1 MYEDLSDTILT
12 YLTRM
17 RSTPLSQNLWQE
29 LEKHLKIRT
38 HKLRTL
44 QKFAREGEIKPA
56 PGDKEK
62 LRKYILELLQEEE
75 SFRNFVFTLFRI
87 NPV

>member
-12 YLTRM
+12 YMTRM
-17 RSTPLSQNLWQE
+17 RNTPLSQNLWQE
-29 LEKHLKIRT
+29 LEKYFKIRS

-44 QKFAREGEIKPA
+44 QKFAREGEGTPS

-75 SFRNFVFTLFRI
+75 PFRNFVFTLFRI